1 MVVFL
6 FFVFSQAAGAHETK
20 PMKGMSGWC
29 QSILRLWGVVLIVE
43 VTSYPLGIIHN

>member
-6 FFVFSQAAGAHETK
+6 FFVSLQAAGAHETK
-20 PMKGMSGWC
+20 AMKGMSGWC

-43 VTSYPLGIIHN
+43 VTSYPLGILHN